1 MKEGSKSVPPEIL
14 PAHVSTFGQLSE
26 TLGTSVG
33 HRLFT
38 VSRILPGAREVE
50 RIFTTNAQVYP
61 VTGRKPIDASDWTDR
76 MARGECFVANRPQ
89 DFGVHFGDLDTIVSI
104 GLGSVI
110 NVPVFDGPRQLGT
123 LNLLD
128 ATGAYS
134 GDVLTPCRA
143 ALPMAV
149 QAFLQYEQT
158 LASQPN

>member
-1 MKEGSKSVPPEIL
+1 MPPETL
-14 PAHVSTFGQLSE
+14 PPYVRTCAQLSHQ
-26 TLGTSVG
+26 LATSVG

-38 VSRILPGAREVE
+38 VSRILPGAKEVE

-61 VTGRKPIDASDWTDR
+61 VQGRKPIDDSEWTAQ

-89 DFGVHFGDLDTIVSI
+89 DFGAHFGDLDTIVSI

-110 NVPVFDGPRQLGT
+110 NMPVFDGPRQLGT

-128 ATGAYS
+128 ATGAYG

-143 ALPMAV
+143 ALTLAV
-149 QAFLQYEQT
+149 QAFLEYERY
-158 LASQPN
+158 LASQPV

>member
-1 MKEGSKSVPPEIL
+1 MQADTL
-14 PAHVSTFGQLSE
+14 PRHVKTFDRLCQQLQA
-26 TLGTSVG
+26 SVG

-38 VSRILPGAREVE
+38 VSRILPGAKEVE
-50 RIFTTNAQVYP
+50 RIYTTNTQVYP
-61 VTGRKPIDASDWTDR
+61 VTGRKAVDVSDWSAR

-89 DFGVHFGDLDTIVSI
+89 DFGAHFGDLDTIVSI

-128 ATGAYS
+128 TTGAYG
-134 GDVLTPCRA
+134 GDVLTPCRI

-149 QAFLQYEQT
+149 QAFLEYEHH
-158 LASQPN
+158 LASQPS

>member
-1 MKEGSKSVPPEIL
+1 MPAENPPL
-14 PAHVSTFGQLSE
+14 YVSTLDQLSQQ
-26 TLGTSVG
+26 LATSVG

-38 VSRILPGAREVE
+38 VSRILPGATEVE
-50 RIFTTNAQVYP
+50 RIYTTNAQVYP
-61 VTGRKPIDASDWTDR
+61 VTGRKPVDVSDWSAT
-76 MARGECFVANRPQ
+76 MARGACFVANHPQ
-89 DFGVHFGDLDTIVSI
+89 DFGAHFGDLDTIVSI
-104 GLGSVI
+104 GLGAVI
-110 NVPVFDGPRQLGT
+110 NVPVFDGARQLGT

-149 QAFLQYEQT
+149 QAFLQYEQY